1 MPEVCKLKRRPLF
14 TFLLVSQSP
23 GIHMQAYLYLFIA
36 TLLTFLSH
44 FSQAQTLVISEIE
57 PRQATVNEVISIHGR
72 GFGSDANNL
81 RVLFGAA
88 AGQIV
93 STSDNLLK
101 VSVPAGATTGS
112 VAVVQLDTRLTAY
125 SPRQFYLSFD
135 GEGFETDQLDGPHT
149 FATSDAGLYN
159 LCMCDFNQ
167 DGRVDIATSDT
178 GNDQVTILE
187 NSGTDI
193 SSVDFTPR
201 EIDINANTRWVRCHD
216 LNGDGLADLVF
227 SASNTDSNKERIY
240 VYQNTST
247 PGGDIAFALP
257 NPPLSYTIDGTL
269 AARMDIKDLDGDGKP
284 DLVAVAISSDG
295 GVSVFRNTSSGGSI
309 SFEPT
314 PLLPFEQLGISSVEL
329 SGIDLEDLD
338 GDGKPEIIA
347 SEDERSGVYVL
358 KNASTPGNI
367 SFDSHLSLSASGQ
380 TTNMRAADLDGDDL
394 PEIVVVNGAY
404 VGIFKNNSTPGS
416 LAFGDAARFDQTLIS
431 REGLELADMDGNGQL
446 DIIVATTINRVVV
459 LLNNST
465 ANGLDFNTKRTIL
478 SSENTL
484 SVRAG
489 DLNGDGKPDLAYT
502 ETASDLVTVQ
512 LNRNCIRPVLEPQ
525 AGLGVCDQLPYQ
537 LSVTRAV
544 DVSYT
549 WEVSAD
555 GNSFNPIADGTDSTF
570 TYTAVNEAYYRVKVS
585 SSHNGYE
592 CTEVVSNIVQVVR
605 PDGFVPDKPTIIDK
619 NPEDPI
625 CFGDRIILR
634 AQNVNARFFWTG
646 PNGFTSNEQNPV
658 ISNAS
663 KDNEGLYVL
672 YVQAA
677 EQAGGC
683 ISDTATTY
691 IRVSEPEE
699 ISITSDDPL
708 VLLEGGE
715 ANLAV
720 EAVDGSTYSWSRNG
734 QMISGATNTS
744 LAVTEAGTYVATIQN
759 ETGCIRQSA
768 GLQVAMAEMTIPG
781 EVCLNE
787 ALQVAVS
794 PESLNGQ
801 TIRYR
806 WNFGDGTASRNGS
819 TLSHAYTQ
827 AGTYTVRLEVLTA
840 DNGVADSYSREVTI
854 VGIPEL
860 IIEPSGNP
868 NLCPDAQ
875 VTLQA
880 SEGFSAYAWEHGESG
895 RSLTVTEP
903 GTYTLNATTENG
915 CVETASISVADAE
928 NPEATIDA
936 SGDQVALGDTLQLTA
951 RGGVDYRWSPGAS
964 LSDSTIANP
973 IARPLLTTTYSCIV
987 TNAEGCQTTVTYTVQ
1002 VDRTLDVAPNKA
1014 FTPNGDGRNDT
1025 WYIERMDL
1033 YPDCTLSLYDR
1044 QGARLH
1050 EVPNYSNAYGWDGTI
1065 NGSPLPDGVYY
1076 YTIDCGGEAGSRS
1089 GSVTILR

>member
-1 MPEVCKLKRRPLF
+1 
-14 TFLLVSQSP
+14 
-23 GIHMQAYLYLFIA
+23 MQAYPYLFIV

-44 FSQAQTLVISEIE
+44 FLQAQAPIISEIE
-57 PRQATVNEVISIHGR
+57 PQQATVNEVVSIHGS
-72 GFGSDANNL
+72 GFGSDADNL

-88 AGQIV
+88 SGQIV
-93 STSDNLLK
+93 SASDNLLK
-101 VSVPAGATTGS
+101 VSVPAGATIGS
-112 VAVVQLDTRLTAY
+112 VAVVRLDTRLSAY

-135 GEGFETDQLDGPHT
+135 GAGFETDRLDGPHT

-159 LCMCDFNQ
+159 LCMCDFNL

-187 NSGTDI
+187 NSSTDI

-216 LNGDGLADLVF
+216 LNGDGLADLIF
-227 SASNTDSNKERIY
+227 SASNTDSNKERVY

-284 DLVAVAISSDG
+284 ELVAVAISSDG
-295 GVSVFRNTSSGGSI
+295 GISVFRNTSSGGSI

-314 PLLPFEQLGISSVEL
+314 FILPFAQLGISSVEL

-367 SFDSHLSLSASGQ
+367 SFDGHLSLSATGQ
-380 TTNMRAADLDGDDL
+380 TTNMRAADLDGDGL
-394 PEIVVVNGAY
+394 PEVVIVNGAY
-404 VGIFKNNSTPGS
+404 VGIFKNNSTSGN
-416 LAFGDAARFDQTLIS
+416 LAFADAARFDQTLIS
-431 REGLELADMDGNGQL
+431 REGLELADMDGNGKL
-446 DIIVATTINRVVV
+446 DIIVASTINRIVV

-465 ANGLDFNTKRTIL
+465 ADNLDFNTKRTIL

-489 DLNGDGKPDLAYT
+489 DLNGDGKPDLAFT
-502 ETASDLVTVQ
+502 ETASDVVTVQ
-512 LNRNCIRPVLEPQ
+512 INRNCIRPVLEPQ

-549 WEVSAD
+549 WEISAD
-555 GNSFNPIADGTDSTF
+555 GSSFNPIADGTDSTF
-570 TYTAVNEAYYRVKVS
+570 TYTAETEAYYRVKVS
-585 SSHNGYE
+585 SSHNGFD
-592 CTEVVSNIVQVVR
+592 CTELVSNVVQVVR
-605 PDGFVPDKPTIIDK
+605 PEGFVPDKPTIIDQ

-663 KDNEGLYVL
+663 KDKEGLYVL

-683 ISDTATTY
+683 ISDTATTF

-699 ISITSDDPL
+699 ISISSDDPL

-715 ANLAV
+715 ATLTV
-720 EAVDGSTYSWSRNG
+720 ESIEGSTYSWSRDG
-734 QMISGATNTS
+734 RLVSGATNTS
-744 LAVTEAGTYVATIQN
+744 LTVTEPGTYVAMIQN
-759 ETGCIRQSA
+759 ETGCTRQSA
-768 GLQVAMAEMTIPG
+768 GLQVAMAQATMPT

-787 ALQVAVS
+787 AVEVAVS
-794 PESLNGQ
+794 PENLNGQ
-801 TIRYR
+801 AIRYR
-806 WNFGDGTASRNGS
+806 WNFGDGTASQSGS
-819 TLSHAYTQ
+819 IASHVFAQ
-827 AGTYTVRLEVLTA
+827 AGTYTMQLEVLAA
-840 DNGVADSYSREVTI
+840 DNSVADTYTQEINVLE
-854 VGIPEL
+854 IPNL
-860 IIEPSGNP
+860 RVVPTGNP
-868 NLCPDAQ
+868 NLCPDEQ
-875 VTLQA
+875 VSLQA

-895 RSLTVTEP
+895 NSITVAEA
-903 GTYTLNATTENG
+903 GTYVLNATTENG
-915 CVETASISVADAE
+915 CVETASISVANAD
-928 NPEATIDA
+928 NPDATIEA
-936 SGDQVALGDTLQLTA
+936 SGAQVALGDTIQLTA
-951 RGGVDYRWSPGAS
+951 RGGVDYLWSPGAS

-973 IARPLLTTTYSCIV
+973 IARPLLTTTYSCVV

-1033 YPDCTLSLYDR
+1033 FPDCTLSLYDR
-1044 QGARLH
+1044 QGAKLH
-1050 EVPNYSNAYGWDGTI
+1050 EIPNYSNNYGWDGTI